1 MASCF
6 KLGHFL
12 ALAGVAVLIGQ
23 MNDGFDRLE
32 PLTLDAAQDHSA
44 MLTNGLLMDLYSVL
58 VKRKPLHPSVT
69 TRLAEILHHLGFSPP
84 QDGNISLRWYKEASK
99 LHNHFRVQRKKRL
112 NGVSAAEHLGAAP
125 NYAPLQQ
132 ALKET
137 QVICLPRLELGL
149 NRFFFVG
156 A

>member
-1 MASCF
+1 MGMASCF

-12 ALAGVAVLIGQ
+12 ALADVAVLIGQ

-44 MLTNGLLMDLYSVL
+44 VLTNGLLMDLYGVL
-58 VKRKPLHPSVT
+58 VKRKPFHSSVT

-84 QDGNISLRWYKEASK
+84 PDGNISLRWYKEASK
-99 LHNHFRVQRKKRL
+99 LHNHFRVQRKKKL

-125 NYAPLQQ
+125 NYAPLLQ

-137 QVICLPRLELGL
+137 QVICLPQLELGL
-149 NRFFFVG
+149 NRFLF
-156 A
+156 